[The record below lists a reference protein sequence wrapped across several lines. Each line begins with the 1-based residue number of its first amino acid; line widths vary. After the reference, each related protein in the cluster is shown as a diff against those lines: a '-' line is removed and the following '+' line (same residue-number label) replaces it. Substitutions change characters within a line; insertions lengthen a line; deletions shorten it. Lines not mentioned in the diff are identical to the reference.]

1 MMPDKDHKEDFMTA
15 ALAALSPQD
24 SAVIPLR
31 EDFWICVCREAA
43 PGVLP
48 FAPRDTA
55 LLLTF
60 PLDTATKSGPALVSL
75 RLIRCDHTVRD
86 QGGQVLI
93 AMELA
98 LLRTILGTDLSTL
111 PDAVRRLL
119 RETSDPVLHLPPSPE
134 QLIMARAIRDCPF
147 SGAVRNIYLKSKAL
161 ELVASLFGRF
171 HALESGQRGV
181 VSISSDTEPFLRA
194 RDILA
199 ENLEAPPNLRE
210 LAARVG
216 MSETRLKRG
225 FKLLFGTAPYAWL
238 HENRLVT
245 ARELLLQPGA
255 SVSQT
260 AYHVGYTN
268 VSHFIAAFVRRFGT
282 RPGEL
287 IRLHGKE
294 HPVPAGESAA
304 DA

>member
-1 MMPDKDHKEDFMTA
+1 MNP
-15 ALAALSPQD
+15 ALAALPPQD

-31 EDFWICVCREAA
+31 DDFWICVRREAA
-43 PGVLP
+43 PDILP
-48 FAPRDTA
+48 FEPRNTA

-60 PLDTATKSGPALVSL
+60 PLNTDAGPESPMVSL
-75 RLIRCDHTVRD
+75 RLIRRGHAVRD
-86 QGGQVLI
+86 QGGQVLVV
-93 AMELA
+93 MELG
-98 LLRTILGTDLSTL
+98 LLRTILGKDLPTL
-111 PDAVRRLL
+111 PETLQRLL
-119 RETSDPVLHLPPSPE
+119 REPAEQILRLPSSPE
-134 QLIMARAIRDCPF
+134 QLITARAIRDCPF

-161 ELVASLFGRF
+161 ELVASLFSRF
-171 HALESGQRGV
+171 HALESGRRGSV
-181 VSISSDTEPFLRA
+181 PPSADTAPFLRA
-194 RDILA
+194 RDILGA
-199 ENLEAPPNLRE
+199 NLESPPKLRE

-225 FKLLFGTAPYAWL
+225 FKLLFGAAPYEWL

-260 AYHVGYTN
+260 AYRVGYVN

-287 IRLHGKE
+287 LRLHRKKNSA
-294 HPVPAGESAA
+294 PSPISPAGGKAA
-304 DA
+304 DS